1 MELEEIDRLIEEV
14 DREVAAEAS
23 AAASRARRPFADV
36 ERARRSQRRAV
47 RDALSLLHANALI
60 AGMSGGGKAGGVRT
74 LLADRLDG
82 EEAA

>member
-14 DREVAAEAS
+14 DREVAAEAN

-47 RDALSLLHANALI
+47 RDALSLLHTNALI
-60 AGMSGGGKAGGVRT
+60 AGMSGGGKAAGVRT
-74 LLADRLDG
+74 LLTARQEG
-82 EEAA
+82 EAA

>member
-23 AAASRARRPFADV
+23 VAASRACRPFADV

-74 LLADRLDG
+74 LLSGLRDG
-82 EEAA
+82 EVAA